1 MSSKYYYMAVS
12 SDEFELPIF
21 IEDSARELALKL
33 DVSEHTIHTS
43 IHLNKSGKYLGR
55 KIIKVKKKI

>member
-12 SDEFELPIF
+12 SDELEIPIF

-33 DVSEHTIHTS
+33 DVDVHTIHSS

-55 KIIKVKKKI
+55 KIIKVKKI